1 MTWNLRPE
9 SGSVGLL
16 WSCLCSPA
24 EWGQILSQ
32 QCLPLLSSWTH
43 SKRWMDC
50 RDLLMWRQTSSQERK
65 SWYFCDIF
73 LLSPFSPK
81 TYDECINQEERA
93 FACPFLF
100 LVCRENYLTFTAK
113 AAPADCQP
121 QKTAAWTTPRGLCV
135 WWYIRLSV
143 TTTQA
148 KKKQLSSIRFASK
161 CYTYNCCLSFIFC
174 RHWRHTG
181 AVSPAIQESV
191 IWL

>member
-1 MTWNLRPE
+1 
-9 SGSVGLL
+9 
-16 WSCLCSPA
+16 
-24 EWGQILSQ
+24 
-32 QCLPLLSSWTH
+32 
-43 SKRWMDC
+43 MDC

-121 QKTAAWTTPRGLCV
+121 QKNGSMNHTERLMCV
-135 WWYIRLSV
+135 MIY
-143 TTTQA
+143 QA
-148 KKKQLSSIRFASK
+148 QCNHHTSKKKKLSSICFASK

-174 RHWRHTG
+174 RH
-181 AVSPAIQESV
+181 
-191 IWL
+191 